1 MRKRR
6 STLSQDQ
13 ISGLNSIDLGS
24 GQLREKTV
32 AVPARRESC
41 EVRWQGLLGR
51 VGFAV
56 LVFILLASQTVFGQQ
71 PAPGLSSDGR
81 ALYEKNCGN
90 CHGALG
96 HGISGIISIAGP
108 SLQAEHD
115 RQTVLD
121 RVQTGKGIMP
131 SFKRLLSAQQ
141 IDAVTDYVTQQLAT
155 IPLQGGNLGEGST
168 LFRIYCAPCHGTAAR
183 GGALAYA
190 GTNAPSLVGKSAGI
204 IAGTI
209 RWGPGPMPSFPAS
222 AISNQQLDSI
232 VKYVQFI
239 QRPPDPGGTPMKYYG
254 AVAEGLI
261 AWIAVFLLLAAAGW
275 IEKKGKG

>member
-1 MRKRR
+1 MRKRE
-6 STLSQDQ
+6 STLGRDQ
-13 ISGLNSIDLGS
+13 INRLRSIEWGS
-24 GQLREKTV
+24 GRPRSDSVEVQF
-32 AVPARRESC
+32 RRKSYGMP
-41 EVRWQGLLGR
+41 WQGLPSRLG
-51 VGFAV
+51 F
-56 LVFILLASQTVFGQQ
+56 LVVIFVLLASQTAFGQQ
-71 PAPGLSSDGR
+71 PVPGLSSDGR
-81 ALYEKNCGN
+81 ALYDKNCGN

-96 HGISGIISIAGP
+96 QGISGIISIAGP

-121 RVQTGKGIMP
+121 RVRAGKGIMP
-131 SFKRLLSAQQ
+131 SFGRLLSAQQ
-141 IDAVTDYVTQQLAT
+141 IDDVTDYVTQQLAT
-155 IPLQGGNLGEGST
+155 IPLQGGNLSEGGT

-222 AISNQQLDSI
+222 AISDKQLDSL

-239 QRPPDPGGTPMKYYG
+239 QHPPNPGGTPMKYYG
-254 AVAEGLI
+254 SVAEGLV
-261 AWIAVFLLLAAAGW
+261 AWIAVFLLLATAGW
-275 IEKKGKG
+275 IEKRGKG

>member
-1 MRKRR
+1 MRKRE
-6 STLSQDQ
+6 STLSWDK
-13 ISGLNSIDLGS
+13 ISGLCSVDWGS
-24 GQLREKTV
+24 GRSRSESVEVQF
-32 AVPARRESC
+32 RRKSYGMPRQSLP
-41 EVRWQGLLGR
+41 VRLG
-51 VGFAV
+51 FIV
-56 LVFILLASQTVFGQQ
+56 LVFILFASQSVFGQQ
-71 PAPGLSSDGR
+71 PVSGFSSDGR
-81 ALYEKNCGN
+81 ALYQKNCEN

-155 IPLQGGNLGEGST
+155 IPLQGGNLGEGGT

-209 RWGPGPMPSFPAS
+209 RWGPGPMPSFPVS
-222 AISNQQLDSI
+222 AISNKQLDSI

-239 QRPPDPGGTPMKYYG
+239 QHPPNPGGTPMKYYG
-254 AVAEGLI
+254 SVAEGLV
-261 AWIAVFLLLAAAGW
+261 AWIAVFLLLATAGW
-275 IEKKGKG
+275 IEKRGKG